1 MNLFDRES
9 PLGRLLCA
17 LGDLITLNLL
27 WLLGCLPVVTI
38 GASTAALY
46 AVARELTEGRCASV
60 WRSYWDAF
68 RTGFKKATA
77 AFLILLVLG
86 AILAADVLLLLG
98 VSFPLWVKVLTAIPV
113 VVFLLAAG
121 YIFPLQAWFEHTVRG
136 TLLNSLIMSMIH
148 LPVSLAAAA
157 LNLLPAAWF
166 LMFPYAFFKSL
177 PVWLLVGFSLTAVI
191 NTLLF
196 CRVFRRYFPVISK
209 R

>member
-17 LGDLITLNLL
+17 LSDLITLNLL

-46 AVARELTEGRCASV
+46 AVARELTEGRCSGVFPAY
-60 WRSYWDAF
+60 REAF
-68 RTGFKKATA
+68 RANLKKSTAT
-77 AFLILLVLG
+77 FVLLAVVG
-86 AILAADVLLLLG
+86 IILAADVLLLLG

-157 LNLLPAAWF
+157 LNLLPAAW
-166 LMFPYAFFKSL
+166 LLIFPYAFFKSL
-177 PVWLLVGFSLTAVI
+177 PVWLLVGFSLTAMV

-196 CRVFRRYFPVISK
+196 DRVFRRYSPQNVS
-209 R
+209 